1 MVVSEESNW
10 IEETT
15 SWIDA
20 PASPFT
26 GNEIFFKCQW
36 IKRLVSMERMTT
48 LFDYN
53 I

>member
-26 GNEIFFKCQW
+26 GNETVLNVSGSNFF
-36 IKRLVSMERMTT
+36 SMERMTT